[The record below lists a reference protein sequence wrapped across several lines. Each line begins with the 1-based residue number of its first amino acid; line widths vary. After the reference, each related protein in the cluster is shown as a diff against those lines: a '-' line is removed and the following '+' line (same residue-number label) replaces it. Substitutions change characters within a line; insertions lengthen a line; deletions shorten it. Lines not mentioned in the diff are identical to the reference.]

1 VVTIFLITGISLA
14 QNLSP
19 KEQLGKFIFFDANLS
34 TPAGQSCATCHGQ
47 KVGFTGPNFIINIIT
62 AVYPGAI
69 PTRFGNRKPPS
80 SAYGGASPILCYDSI
95 KGIFVGGMFWDGR
108 ATGWELGDPLAEQA
122 RGPFLNP
129 VEQNNASKQVVVNKI
144 HYESNYANLFQTV
157 YGNNIW
163 NDINNAYNKIA
174 DAISAYERSTEINP
188 FTSKFDYYLKGWVT
202 LTRREKK
209 GYRLFKGKGNCDNC
223 HLSQPG
229 QNGEP
234 PMFTDFTYDNLGVP
248 KNLNN
253 PYYLQPPSIN
263 PDGINWIDKGLG
275 GFLQTVPEYSQ
286 YASENYGKQKVP
298 TLRNVD
304 KRPFSAFVKAY
315 GHNGYFKSLKSI
327 VHFYNTRD
335 VESWPPP
342 EVSENVNTTELG
354 NLGLTSEEED
364 DIIAFLKTLTDGYII
379 PITNINQIGTEVP
392 TQFRLNQN
400 YPNPF
405 NPTTKIKYGLPK
417 ETYVKLVVY
426 DMLGREIKVLVNET
440 QKAGVYE
447 ATFNASSLASG
458 VYFFRLIT
466 DGFIETKKMIL
477 MK

>member
-1 VVTIFLITGISLA
+1 
-14 QNLSP
+14 
-19 KEQLGKFIFFDANLS
+19 
-34 TPAGQSCATCHGQ
+34 
-47 KVGFTGPNFIINIIT
+47 
-62 AVYPGAI
+62 VYPGAI
-69 PTRFGNRKPPS
+69 QIRFGNRKPPS
-80 SAYGGASPILCYDSI
+80 AAYGSASPILYYNSI
-95 KGIFVGGMFWDGR
+95 DGIFIGGMFWDGR

-174 DAISAYERSTEINP
+174 DAISAYEKSNEINP
-188 FTSKFDYYLKGWVT
+188 FTSKYDYYLKGWVT
-202 LTRREKK
+202 LSRSEKK

-248 KNLNN
+248 KNHNN
-253 PYYLQPPSIN
+253 PYYFQPPSIN

-304 KRPFSAFVKAY
+304 KRPFSAFVKSY

-335 VESWPPP
+335 VETWPPP

-392 TQFRLNQN
+392 TQFGLNQN

-405 NPTTKIKYGLPK
+405 NSTTKISYLLPK
-417 ETYVKLVVY
+417 SSNVSLKVYNMTGQLIETLFEGTQSAGTYLVQF
-426 DMLGREIKVLVNET
+426 DAAK
-440 QKAGVYE
+440 
-447 ATFNASSLASG
+447 LASG
-458 VYFFRLIT
+458 IYFYTIKA
-466 DGFIETKKMIL
+466 DGYSEIKKMVL
-477 MK
+477 VK